1 MNIPNDP
8 VMLLSY
14 INTQLRDFYPT
25 LNELCSALN
34 LSKDELCSKLSAID
48 YEYDEEANQFVCGGR
63 KGIYRVAACRY
74 LENVLSL
81 SASKITTFIPTV
93 LIHITK
99 GVSHVTL
106 RRPFAKTISA
116 PRL

>member
-48 YEYDEEANQFVCGGR
+48 YEYDEEANQFV
-63 KGIYRVAACRY
+63 Y
-74 LENVLSL
+74 LWSVVVVGKAFAEW
-81 SASKITTFIPTV
+81 
-93 LIHITK
+93 
-99 GVSHVTL
+99 L
-106 RRPFAKTISA
+106 RADTWKMFFPSQHQK
-116 PRL
+116 

>member
-34 LSKDELCSKLSAID
+34 LSKDELCSNLSAID
-48 YEYDEEANQFVCGGR
+48 YEYDEEANQFV
-63 KGIYRVAACRY
+63 
-74 LENVLSL
+74 
-81 SASKITTFIPTV
+81 
-93 LIHITK
+93 
-99 GVSHVTL
+99 
-106 RRPFAKTISA
+106 
-116 PRL
+116 